1 VNWVFPVRVV
11 GVLAGFLLVLFGLAW
26 LLMGLS
32 DPPSQNLGS
41 FNLFGSTLLVLG
53 ALMAA
58 PWSRIHSSLLW
69 YVLFAALVLAGPAA
83 ALFIVA
89 VNTWATIHGA
99 GGPGFV
105 LVGVAVIA
113 WAIQLPAIWSL
124 RPSRQTV
131 V

>member
-1 VNWVFPVRVV
+1 VSWVFLARVV
-11 GVLAGFLLVLFGLAW
+11 GVIAGFLLVLFGLAW

-41 FNLFGSTLLVLG
+41 FILFGGTLLVLG
-53 ALMAA
+53 SLMAA
-58 PWSRIHSSLLW
+58 PWSRIHSNLLW
-69 YVLFAALVLAGPAA
+69 YVLFAALVLTGPVG
-83 ALFIVA
+83 ALFILG
-89 VNTWATIHGA
+89 VNTWAAIHGA

-105 LVGVAVIA
+105 LVGVVMIA

-131 V
+131 A